1 LAHKL
6 GEDTGVAELL
16 HVLDAQHTLH
26 HLLVA
31 ELLQSLEVEM
41 PKALVPQPSVIV
53 AASWV
58 GCKTKGLHHLH
69 MKDVEE
75 VAPSVHLAKKAA
87 TPILDV

>member
-1 LAHKL
+1 
-6 GEDTGVAELL
+6 
-16 HVLDAQHTLH
+16 
-26 HLLVA
+26 
-31 ELLQSLEVEM
+31 M

-53 AASWV
+53 AASWA

-69 MKDVEE
+69 VKDVEA